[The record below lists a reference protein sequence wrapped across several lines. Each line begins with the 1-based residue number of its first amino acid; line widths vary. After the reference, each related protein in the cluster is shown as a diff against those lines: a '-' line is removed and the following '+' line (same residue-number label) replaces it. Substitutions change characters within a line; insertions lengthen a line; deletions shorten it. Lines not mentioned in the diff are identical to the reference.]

1 MNIRVIAL
9 NTFGGFLRDR
19 LIILFCA
26 LFVCV
31 ILLMMAPLLLARAMS
46 AANRSQQPAGL
57 VLSIVTGIMFLASGF
72 GSLLAAW
79 AAADAIASELRSGTI
94 LAVMARPVRR
104 WEFLLGKYLGVQLLM
119 AAYIAA
125 MLLLT
130 YLLAW
135 LGGERIHSP
144 WWLLLLY
151 PLVRYAV
158 YSAVA
163 MLLVT
168 ALHPIVTIATVML
181 IAVAA
186 SVVAP
191 SSGHSAIPIWIR
203 TPLYILLPSTNLL
216 SETRF
221 LTLTQTLVNP
231 GAWLDH
237 LTALAYGLD
246 YALVCFLLAVWVFHC
261 RGLTRD

>member
-1 MNIRVIAL
+1 MKIRVIAL

-31 ILLMMAPLLLARAMS
+31 VLLMMTPLLFVRAMG
-46 AANRSQQPAGL
+46 AANKTQQPAGL

-79 AAADAIASELRSGTI
+79 ASADAISSEMRSGTI
-94 LAVMARPVRR
+94 LAVMAKPVRR

-119 AAYIAA
+119 LVYIAA
-125 MLLLT
+125 MLLLS

-135 LGGERIHSP
+135 LGGERIHSS

-158 YSAVA
+158 YSAMA

-168 ALHPIVTIATVML
+168 VLHPIVTIAIVML
-181 IAVAA
+181 ISVAS

-191 SSGHSAIPIWIR
+191 GGHLPIPEVIR
-203 TPLYILLPSTNLL
+203 TSLYIFLPSTNLL

-221 LTLTQTLVNP
+221 LTLTQTVVNP
-231 GAWLDH
+231 GVWIDH
-237 LTALAYGLD
+237 VTALAYGLD
-246 YALVCFLLAVWVFHC
+246 YALVCFLLAVWLFHY